1 MTPCDQNIHISS
13 LTYRLKL
20 WGLKS
25 NIPIKS
31 KNTVKAS
38 TYQALGIK
46 YREDPKMINVLKS
59 SIILLILAL
68 FTLSAFASDSL
79 LKSSV
84 DGRRIELDIHRDT
97 KELVLSVFRD
107 GRRRATLEER
117 FDISNPTNIDA
128 HMARTQS
135 LLSSQGIEQS
145 EIDNFLTILEEF
157 KFVSTANCQA
167 IHLGEELTSDT
178 RAIEDLVS
186 EFDRISAGIRGE
198 GNFERSIELFE
209 VSVPE
214 LGKFQL
220 RSLVDSNGNPVRLSL
235 TQDGGTLKDF
245 KVVRNGDVFTLS
257 SPAGK
262 KLLTIKNYGMNNSLI
277 TVSVFGGDSLENEV
291 RSHLKLEAKDR
302 NLSATLL
309 AGPGSHAQERL
320 GNVQLTSV
328 SIEHRPVVRHEQL
341 NIFIPTLEPAVLQQ
355 RVSQTAFGTQA
366 TSVSNF
372 SSSATG
378 LYDACLA
385 EAFILRRELAQSY
398 SDSHLENTCISRVAL
413 ELSDQA
419 LAANPNKQQGFRT
432 CLIREGVLV
441 ADQDLRRFSSEFLSS
456 SDRSKVA
463 LCSRNLEEESV
474 SLALQPIILNS
485 LSVQDDSFTPLARR
499 ITQLALADFRACQG
513 SECREKAMARARH
526 EVFKVNFL
534 KWFDE
539 STQGSQTATR
549 DRLVSTFQACSND
562 RGFDSCRDSLMI
574 SALQVLPENMYN
586 TIARES
592 GFANAQASSEDIAAI
607 KACVLE
613 NRERISF
620 ADLSSVDEW
629 RYRCSFD
636 RFKVNLPVLG
646 EQYWSNQLSKYP
658 IDRPMQ
664 AVIQSMTAKIAQV
677 NTPADAKRVLFE
689 ASPIAYAHALA
700 TFVDERLAQRLPI
713 SGEESVFQAAANEQ
727 VRERL
732 SAMTEPGS
740 YDLSE
745 STAVYL
751 SRAQV
756 ARGQPGLEVAFND
769 IVMRAH
775 IVPRQFEIVSN
786 LGAHLND
793 EQLEQQTQ
801 ALTSEYERCWRA
813 YDASSGSDVLAMGVD
828 CDKQAYAAQMFT
840 LASANLRSFVSRRFP
855 LATQE
860 ANEILT
866 PLYYMDKCFKDGDPL
881 NEQSVADF
889 EAWVNSCVA
898 VTKIDIASNLF
909 EKLEQKYRPVLGDN
923 DRNLLKSKLS
933 CFVAP
938 LKAIVSPDGDSL
950 FKPNFT
956 ALAGHENSR
965 SLDDILAASDNLVGA
980 GSILSAMFTQENFD
994 ETFKESDR
1002 SVLQAYLN
1010 LASQAQPEKLEGL
1023 MTSIESCVTSF
1034 DETLSSGFRAY
1045 LVNSVPSLY
1054 QQLLPMLNSSTKGI
1068 VEEIIDV
1075 ELAELLLAVQAKNEY
1090 RVVESDSPGGT
1101 IVTSEFTISAMARF
1115 IQGLGSYISQGF
1127 VFDMDGMK
1135 TELVIFKEELKDA
1148 LRWVV
1153 ESNEPVSLDELSRFF
1168 SESKLADHMALAHV
1182 AKNTNDNF
1190 HGFLSSMYDKEVSD
1204 FWDRVRDSNS
1214 GFIGWITG
1222 RDQNHLS
1229 SSQRTELR
1237 EMEAKYDSLKALSNR
1252 MTSGYDFRRIFN
1264 VYNEDGRAALEVIK
1278 EQEFMPR
1285 LVGRTPSAVSRAQV
1299 DTAIATRILADNTA
1313 GGFAERF
1320 VREMAQEYLTKQSRS
1335 KWGITKWLFYDSG
1348 DFDWEV
1354 IRETA
1359 SGRKAIEYYG
1369 RYVLLPKMLG
1379 QNMTRYSE
1387 NIHKRR
1393 FEALLREA
1401 QSEN

>member
-1 MTPCDQNIHISS
+1 
-13 LTYRLKL
+13 
-20 WGLKS
+20 
-25 NIPIKS
+25 
-31 KNTVKAS
+31 
-38 TYQALGIK
+38 
-46 YREDPKMINVLKS
+46 MINVLKS
-59 SIILLILAL
+59 SILVLIIAL
-68 FTLSAFASDSL
+68 FALSAFASDSL
-79 LKSSV
+79 LKSST
-84 DGRRIELDIHRDT
+84 DGRRIELDIHRDS

-135 LLSSQGIEQS
+135 VLSSQGIAQQ
-145 EIDNFLTILEEF
+145 EIDGFLAILEEF

-220 RSLVDSNGNPVRLSL
+220 RALVDSNGNPERLSL

-277 TVSVFGGDSLENEV
+277 TVSVFGTQGLENEV
-291 RSHLKLEAKDR
+291 RTHLKLESKDR
-302 NLSATLL
+302 SLSATLL
-309 AGPGSHAQERL
+309 AGTDEQTRERL

-328 SIEHRPVVRHEQL
+328 SIEHRPVVRHEQM
-341 NIFIPTLEPAVLQQ
+341 NIFIPTLEAETLQQ
-355 RVSQTAFGTQA
+355 RVSATAFGA
-366 TSVSNF
+366 RAIGASDF
-372 SSSATG
+372 STRAPA
-378 LYDACLA
+378 LYDTCLA
-385 EAFILRRELAQSY
+385 EAFILRRELSQSY
-398 SDSHLENTCISRVAL
+398 SDSHLESSCISRVSL
-413 ELSDQA
+413 ELTDHA
-419 LAANPNKQQGFRT
+419 LASTPLKQQGFRA
-432 CLIREGVLV
+432 CLVREGVLL
-441 ADQDLRRFSSEFLSS
+441 ADQDTRSFSPEFLSS
-456 SDRSKVA
+456 SDRTKVT

-474 SLALQPIILNS
+474 SLSLQPLILNS
-485 LSVQDDSFTPLARR
+485 LSVQDESFAPLASR
-499 ITQLALADFRACQG
+499 ITQLAIADFRACQG
-513 SECREKAMARARH
+513 NDCSERAVARAKL
-526 EVFKVNFL
+526 EVFKINFL

-539 STQGSQTATR
+539 STNGTQTATR
-549 DRLVSTFQACSND
+549 DRLVATFQACSIEQS
-562 RGFDSCRDSLMI
+562 FQSCRDSLMI
-574 SALQVLPENMYN
+574 SSLQVLPETMYKN
-586 TIARES
+586 IANES
-592 GFANAQASSEDIAAI
+592 GFSSVEASVEDIAAI
-607 KACVLE
+607 KSCVVE

-620 ADLSSVDEW
+620 SELSSVDEW

-636 RFKVNLPVLG
+636 RFKANLPALS
-646 EQYWSNQLSKYP
+646 EQYWGSQLSKYP
-658 IDRPMQ
+658 INRPMQ
-664 AVIQSMTAKIAQV
+664 DVVASVTAKISQV

-689 ASPIAYAHALA
+689 ASPIAYAHALS

-732 SAMTEPGS
+732 AAMTEPGS

-751 SRAQV
+751 SRAQT
-756 ARGQPGLEVAFND
+756 ARGQAGLEVAFND
-769 IVMRAH
+769 IVMRSH
-775 IVPRQFEIVSN
+775 IVPRQFEIVST
-786 LGAHLND
+786 LGPHLND
-793 EQLEQQTQ
+793 DQLQVQTE
-801 ALTSEYERCWRA
+801 ALTSEYERCWSA
-813 YDASSGSDVLAMGVD
+813 YDANSGADVLAAGVN
-828 CDKQAYAAQMFT
+828 CDKQSYAAQMFA
-840 LASANLRSFVSRRFP
+840 LASANLRDFVSRRFP

-860 ANEILT
+860 ANEILS

-881 NEQSVADF
+881 NEESLASF

-909 EKLEQKYRPVLGDN
+909 EKLEQKYRPVLGDT
-923 DRNLLKSKLS
+923 DQNLLKSKLA
-933 CFVAP
+933 CFTEPLKKLVAP
-938 LKAIVSPDGDSL
+938 QGDSL
-950 FKPNFT
+950 FRPNFVP
-956 ALAGHENSR
+956 LAGHNNSR
-965 SLDDILAASDNLVGA
+965 SLDDIMSASNHLVGA
-980 GSILSAMFTQENFD
+980 GSVLSSMFTQENFD
-994 ETFKESDR
+994 ETYKESDR
-1002 SVLQAYLN
+1002 SVMQAYLR
-1010 LASQAQPEKLEGL
+1010 LVSEAEPEKLDGL
-1023 MTSIESCVTSF
+1023 MSEIEACVTRF
-1034 DETLSSGFRAY
+1034 DETLSSGFRSY

-1054 QQLLPMLNSSTKGI
+1054 QQLIPILSSSSKGI

-1075 ELAELLLAVQAKNEY
+1075 ELAELLLAVQAKSEY

-1101 IVTSEFTISAMARF
+1101 IVTSDFTISAMARF
-1115 IQGLGSYISQGF
+1115 IEGLGAYISQGF

-1190 HGFLSSMYDKEVSD
+1190 HAFLSSMYDREVSD
-1204 FWDRVRDSNS
+1204 FWGRVRDSNS

-1222 RDQNHLS
+1222 RDANHLS

-1237 EMEAKYDSLKALSNR
+1237 EIEQKYESLKSLSTR

-1264 VYNEDGRAALEVIK
+1264 VHNEQGQAALEVIK

-1299 DTAIATRILADNTA
+1299 DRAIASRILADNTA

-1320 VREMAQEYLTKQSRS
+1320 VREMAQEYLTKQSRG

-1354 IRETA
+1354 IRETS